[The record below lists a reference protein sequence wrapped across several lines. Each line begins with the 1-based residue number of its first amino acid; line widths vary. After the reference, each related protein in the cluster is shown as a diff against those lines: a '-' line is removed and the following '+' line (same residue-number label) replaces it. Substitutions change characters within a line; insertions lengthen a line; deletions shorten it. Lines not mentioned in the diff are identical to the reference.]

1 MLIACIH
8 ILLRF
13 VGADLQL
20 VCSEAILAAV
30 RRHFGSTNSSGG
42 ANNGSS
48 TTTTTATSTANESKV
63 KDAEARHPHLT
74 AATAAAAAAAAAGA
88 TTGGLVVT
96 PSDLLEG
103 LRRVRPSALREVR
116 GGTLIYYHIQEYVY
130 LLENRVKVA
139 CGRRY
144 IG

>member
-1 MLIACIH
+1 
-8 ILLRF
+8 
-13 VGADLQL
+13 
-20 VCSEAILAAV
+20 
-30 RRHFGSTNSSGG
+30 
-42 ANNGSS
+42 
-48 TTTTTATSTANESKV
+48 
-63 KDAEARHPHLT
+63 
-74 AATAAAAAAAAAGA
+74 
-88 TTGGLVVT
+88 VVT

-103 LRRVRPSALREVR
+103 LRGVGPSALREGR